1 MLGLADQ
8 DASVEGRIALVL
20 ALISP
25 GDSAVHHVC
34 VHAPALA
41 ADAHNVDPAF
51 IGEDVK
57 ARLTVATLTPIRL
70 ASVACDATSAPLRS
84 HIRDKQMQQRRS
96 PWLATD

>member
-51 IGEDVK
+51 IGEDDQGSFDSGD
-57 ARLTVATLTPIRL
+57 AHAHQACQRRLR
-70 ASVACDATSAPLRS
+70 CDQRPAAI